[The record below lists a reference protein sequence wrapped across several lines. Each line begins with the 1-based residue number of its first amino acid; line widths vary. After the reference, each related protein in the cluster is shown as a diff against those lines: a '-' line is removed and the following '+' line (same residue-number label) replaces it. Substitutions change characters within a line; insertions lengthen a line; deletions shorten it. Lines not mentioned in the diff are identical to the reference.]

1 MRFFITLLACAAL
14 AGAAGAAD
22 LLECYRAAVAN
33 DAQLA
38 AAKSQLDATTE
49 RIPQGRAG
57 LLPSASGS
65 ANTTWNDVD
74 SSSSGRSQY
83 GSHAYSVQLTQP
95 LFRRQNLIQYDQA
108 KLQVMQA
115 EAQYALAR
123 QDLILR
129 LSQAYFD
136 VLFARDT
143 LAALVAQKSAVGEQL
158 ESAKKNFEVGTATI
172 TDTHEAQ
179 ARYDLVVAQEIAAL
193 SDLEVKRHALR
204 QIIGNE
210 PDTLATLRPAA
221 RLETPR
227 PEDIQQWAQAA
238 EESALT
244 VQVQRST
251 LEIAIR
257 EREKAHAG
265 HYPTLDLV
273 ASYGKSHSGNFTG
286 ASSSVTS
293 GTLGVQLA
301 IPIYQGGAIS
311 SREREAA
318 ALKDRALSDLEA
330 ARRAA
335 ALAARQSYV
344 GVTSGLA
351 QVKALD
357 QALVSSRLAL
367 ESNNLGYE
375 VGVRINIDVLNA
387 QQQVAVTRRDL
398 AKANYDTLL
407 AQLRLRAAAGTLGE
421 ADVVAVNA
429 LLEQ

>member
-1 MRFFITLLACAAL
+1 MRFCIALLACAAL
-14 AGAAGAAD
+14 ADAANAAD

-33 DAQLA
+33 DAQFA
-38 AAKSQLDATTE
+38 AAKSQLDATRQ

-65 ANTTWNDVD
+65 ANANWNDVD
-74 SSSSGRSQY
+74 SSGSGRSQY

-95 LFRRQNLIQYDQA
+95 LYRRQNLIQYDQA
-108 KLQVMQA
+108 RLQVAQA

-143 LAALVAQKSAVGEQL
+143 LAALVAQKSAVSEQL

-179 ARYDLVVAQEIAAL
+179 ARYDLVVAQEIAAR

-221 RLETPR
+221 RLQAPQ
-227 PEDIQQWAQAA
+227 PDDIQQWAQAA
-238 EESALT
+238 EQGALA
-244 VQVQRST
+244 VQVQQT
-251 LEIAIR
+251 ALEIASR

-273 ASYGKSHSGNFTG
+273 ASYGKSHTG
-286 ASSSVTS
+286 AFTVGGSSVTS
-293 GTLGVQLA
+293 GILGLQLA
-301 IPIYQGGAIS
+301 IPIYQGGAIV
-311 SREREAA
+311 SREAEAA
-318 ALKDRALSDLEA
+318 ALKDKALSDLEA

-335 ALAARQSYV
+335 ALAARQSYL

-351 QVKALD
+351 QVKALE
-357 QALVSSRLAL
+357 QALLSSRLAL

-407 AQLRLRAAAGTLGE
+407 AQLRLKAATGTLGE
-421 ADVVAVNA
+421 ADVEAVNA